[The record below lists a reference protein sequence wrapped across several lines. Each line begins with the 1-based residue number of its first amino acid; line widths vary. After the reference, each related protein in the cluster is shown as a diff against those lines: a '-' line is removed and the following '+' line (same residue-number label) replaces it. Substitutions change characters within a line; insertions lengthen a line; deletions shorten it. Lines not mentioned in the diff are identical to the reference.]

1 MKKLLL
7 LFISVLCLGLGAY
20 AEEQLTINFNPTDL
34 GINDA
39 TGYVRDA
46 FNFTKGGITFTINNV
61 NPSNGQIQA
70 NKAPGNAQ
78 AFYIYNTTPSSQHQE
93 GGNHFQQ
100 RW

>member
-34 GINDA
+34 GKNDED
-39 TGYVRDA
+39 YVRTA

-61 NPSNGQIQA
+61 KPSDGRIQA
-70 NKAPGNAQ
+70 KKKTKRKNRNLKKIN
-78 AFYIYNTTPSSQHQE
+78 
-93 GGNHFQQ
+93 
-100 RW
+100 RKR